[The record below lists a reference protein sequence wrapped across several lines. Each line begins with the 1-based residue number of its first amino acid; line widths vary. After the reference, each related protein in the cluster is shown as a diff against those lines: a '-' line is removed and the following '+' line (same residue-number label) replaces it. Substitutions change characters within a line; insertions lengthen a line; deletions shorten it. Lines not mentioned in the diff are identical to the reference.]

1 MDDNHYTIILLE
13 HNLNLYSHPLTPT
26 RKPKS
31 ITKSTSLIIIIHIIY
46 LIPFAVVD
54 ILKFLDWNF
63 VWIDW
68 M

>member
-1 MDDNHYTIILLE
+1 MDDNHYTIIFLE

-31 ITKSTSLIIIIHIIY
+31 ITKFTSLIIHYIY
-46 LIPFAVVD
+46 YPFAIVD

-63 VWIDW
+63 VWID
-68 M
+68 